1 MNPPSNKTCLSFY
14 YIFLGGPTRPSPEH
28 MRDEETMERDMNS
41 NLKDRLFSVADRLR
55 GHGYRLQATNLIKAA
70 EGLPHLE
77 RSIPTIGAL
86 RHDTDHSEIP
96 SQDTLRDALMSGK
109 IRGGD

>member
-1 MNPPSNKTCLSFY
+1 
-14 YIFLGGPTRPSPEH
+14 
-28 MRDEETMERDMNS
+28 MERDMNS
-41 NLKDRLFSVADRLR
+41 NLKERLFSVADRLR

-77 RSIPTIGAL
+77 RRIPTIGAVK
-86 RHDTDHSEIP
+86 HTPENSDVP
-96 SQDTLRDALMSGK
+96 SSDVLRDALMSGK